1 MNVQVDSMTVPTD
14 VSILVVLIDVD
25 VLLGDLWIQMVE
37 RVLLQVS

>member
-1 MNVQVDSMTVPTD
+1 MSVQVDSMTVPTD

-37 RVLLQVS
+37 LVLLQVS

>member
-1 MNVQVDSMTVPTD
+1 MSVQVDSMTVPTD